1 MIVLLIMA
9 VALASWALG
18 ASFARWSLLKDLEI
32 ARNRSVISDQAA
44 MSELIRIAR
53 GRQT

>member
-1 MIVLLIMA
+1 MIVVLICLLLIA
-9 VALASWALG
+9 AWSLG

>member
-1 MIVLLIMA
+1 MIVLLIIS
-9 VALASWALG
+9 VALAAWALG